1 MPNLSV
7 ACRTEAKQLSVGL
20 REVGYYSA
28 KEPGGNAVSRTSR
41 VWLYDQIASGT
52 FLLPHRSG
60 CSEWHCLVKA
70 WVGLVGQ
77 GLG

>member
-20 REVGYYSA
+20 REVGYSA

-41 VWLYDQIASGT
+41 VWLYDQMLAEHFYCPTEVVVANGT
-52 FLLPHRSG
+52 VL
-60 CSEWHCLVKA
+60 
-70 WVGLVGQ
+70 
-77 GLG
+77 